1 MNESTETTESNVE
14 PVAEPGHSAEDKFFG
29 VRTKITKPSEEKK
42 SEAKQAD
49 LELETDNSESGE
61 SSGELEDYQKTKNQ
75 KRIDTLKYERHEAER
90 MRDEAVKVAQALN
103 MYLIETGQSS
113 PEDGFDLTILTLRP
127 DDGGGPGGPYLPK
140 ADDIIDPWGNQFM
153 VVSPGEINADFD
165 VLSYGKDA
173 APGGEG
179 VNSDLTH

>member
-1 MNESTETTESNVE
+1 MSVQHARRTTQMHHARRGFTMVE
-14 PVAEPGHSAEDKFFG
+14 VIVIVTVLALLMTMITTTVMSSWGKSHA
-29 VRTKITKPSEEKK
+29 KIAQIQA
-42 SEAKQAD
+42 AKV
-49 LELETDNSESGE
+49 S
-61 SSGELEDYQKTKNQ
+61 
-75 KRIDTLKYERHEAER
+75 
-90 MRDEAVKVAQALN
+90 QALN

-113 PEDGFDLTILTLRP
+113 PEDGFDLTLLTLRP

-179 VNSDLTH
+179 VNGDLAQ